1 MKHPTPSHTARV
13 LISAGVAALVIGTSL
28 WARAATRTVTLAIP
42 TMDCPV
48 CPLTV
53 KRALSKVP
61 GVSQV
66 TVTYEKRQAVVMFDD
81 TKADVSTLTESTKNV
96 GYPSTMVEAAK

>member
-1 MKHPTPSHTARV
+1 MTV
-13 LISAGVAALVIGTSL
+13 LLVGASFL
-28 WARAATRTVTLAIP
+28 ASAATKSVTLTIP

-66 TVTYEKRQAVVMFDD
+66 DVSYEKRQAVVMFDD
-81 TKADVSTLTESTKNV
+81 TKADIRTLTESTKNA
-96 GYPSTMVEAAK
+96 GYPSAMVEAAK

>member
-1 MKHPTPSHTARV
+1 MAV
-13 LISAGVAALVIGTSL
+13 LLVGASFL
-28 WARAATRTVTLAIP
+28 ASAATKTVTLTIP

-53 KRALSKVP
+53 KRALSRVP

-66 TVTYEKRQAVVMFDD
+66 EVSYEQRQTVVMFDD
-81 TKADVSTLTESTKNV
+81 TKADVSTLTESTKNA

>member
-1 MKHPTPSHTARV
+1 M
-13 LISAGVAALVIGTSL
+13 SASFLAS
-28 WARAATRTVTLAIP
+28 AATKTVTLAIP

-53 KRALSKVP
+53 KRALSRVP

-66 TVTYEKRQAVVMFDD
+66 EVSYEKRRAVVMFDD
-81 TKADVSTLTESTKNV
+81 TKADVSTLTESTKNA

>member
-1 MKHPTPSHTARV
+1 MKLPAPSHTRRV
-13 LISAGVAALVIGTSL
+13 LASVGTAVLLVGTSFV
-28 WARAATRTVTLAIP
+28 ASAATKTVTLAIP

-53 KRALSKVP
+53 KRALSRVL

-66 TVTYEKRQAVVMFDD
+66 EVSYEKRQAVVMFDD
-81 TKADVSTLTESTKNV
+81 TKADVSTLTESTKNA
-96 GYPSTMVEAAK
+96 GYPSTTVEAAK

>member
-1 MKHPTPSHTARV
+1 MAVV
-13 LISAGVAALVIGTSL
+13 LTGASFLAS
-28 WARAATRTVTLAIP
+28 AATKTVTLAIP

-66 TVTYEKRQAVVMFDD
+66 EVSYEKRQAVVMFDD
-81 TKADVSTLTESTKNV
+81 AKAEVSTLTESTKNA

>member
-1 MKHPTPSHTARV
+1 MKLPAPSHARRV
-13 LISAGVAALVIGTSL
+13 LASAGTAVLLVGASFVTS
-28 WARAATRTVTLAIP
+28 AATKTVTLAIP

-53 KRALSKVP
+53 RKALSRVL

-66 TVTYEKRQAVVMFDD
+66 EVSYGKRQAVVMFDD
-81 TKADVSTLTESTKNV
+81 TKADVSTLTESTKNA

>member
-1 MKHPTPSHTARV
+1 MGTPFLAS
-13 LISAGVAALVIGTSL
+13 
-28 WARAATRTVTLAIP
+28 AATKTVTLAIP

-66 TVTYEKRQAVVMFDD
+66 EVSYEKRQAVVMFDD
-81 TKADVSTLTESTKNV
+81 TKAAVSTLTESTKNA
-96 GYPSTMVEAAK
+96 GYPSTMVEVAK

>member
-1 MKHPTPSHTARV
+1 MAV
-13 LISAGVAALVIGTSL
+13 LLVSASFLAS
-28 WARAATRTVTLAIP
+28 AATRSVTLAIP

-61 GVSQV
+61 GVSHV
-66 TVTYEKRQAVVMFDD
+66 EVSYEKRQAVVMFDN
-81 TKADVSTLTESTKNV
+81 TKSDVGTLTDSTKNA
-96 GYPSTMVEAAK
+96 GYPSTMVETAK